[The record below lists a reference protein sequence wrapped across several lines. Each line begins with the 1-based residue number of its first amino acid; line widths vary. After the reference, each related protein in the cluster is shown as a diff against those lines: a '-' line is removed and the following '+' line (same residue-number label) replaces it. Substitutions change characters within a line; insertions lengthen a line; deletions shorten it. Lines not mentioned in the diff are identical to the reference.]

1 VSLLFEFTCILT
13 FGAACWAVGDLLRE
27 LFFNETL
34 PFIARHTLAFTVG
47 NVAFSYFLT
56 ALGFSGL
63 YIPWILKMVFFAGI
77 GLAFFKIII
86 KERHL
91 LSRYAKELL
100 HHKRETRISI
110 DIQGRD
116 DNPARNIIFSYENEA
131 SRNKRDESIALLFLV
146 AVVILFLIPA
156 ILQAAAP
163 PYARDSLV
171 YHLLCPK
178 EYLKAGRLVHIQGNL
193 FSAFPKGHEVIMTL
207 LLSNAGDRAA
217 QGFSILQQVA
227 AIGELYSL
235 TYLIVGTWPAAI
247 CTIGYATV
255 PPVMYF
261 TGCGYV
267 EPALLMTLGGCLLVL
282 VFSIRSGMETNMAGS
297 MRFGPFTFIGFLAGW
312 MPALKYTGLIYLG
325 LIGLILLW
333 SQRKV
338 LPKKALSVIGVFSLS
353 AAPGLCWMGWNW
365 MILGNPVY
373 PMAWFLFGG
382 KGWDETRTFAMS
394 QYFDIYGMGR
404 NLLDYLVL
412 PWRLAFSGRFDT
424 IRFDGAIGPFLILA
438 IIAAVVSVILLV
450 RRRLAGSMPR
460 AIGLMFIVSTAF
472 FLFGTQQVRFW
483 LPSQMLACAF
493 AASSIELVVNWVRRK
508 HAIKGVLFLVLI
520 GSFAWNIWFLGQQF
534 LKVGFYRPVL
544 GMETEKDFLIRK
556 VPGYPV
562 LEFINQNLPPRSYL
576 LCVWTGAYGYYLNRK
591 YYSDTFIEDITLKE
605 YIRASVNGEELS
617 QRLTQAG
624 FTHLFLNLSLMKKN
638 MEQSERVIFDYF
650 LRKETRE
657 LFRYQNYRVFE
668 IRRQY

>member
-1 VSLLFEFTCILT
+1 
-13 FGAACWAVGDLLRE
+13 
-27 LFFNETL
+27 
-34 PFIARHTLAFTVG
+34 
-47 NVAFSYFLT
+47 
-56 ALGFSGL
+56 
-63 YIPWILKMVFFAGI
+63 
-77 GLAFFKIII
+77 
-86 KERHL
+86 
-91 LSRYAKELL
+91 
-100 HHKRETRISI
+100 
-110 DIQGRD
+110 
-116 DNPARNIIFSYENEA
+116 
-131 SRNKRDESIALLFLV
+131 
-146 AVVILFLIPA
+146 
-156 ILQAAAP
+156 
-163 PYARDSLV
+163 
-171 YHLLCPK
+171 
-178 EYLKAGRLVHIQGNL
+178 
-193 FSAFPKGHEVIMTL
+193 
-207 LLSNAGDRAA
+207 
-217 QGFSILQQVA
+217 
-227 AIGELYSL
+227 
-235 TYLIVGTWPAAI
+235 
-247 CTIGYATV
+247 
-255 PPVMYF
+255 
-261 TGCGYV
+261 
-267 EPALLMTLGGCLLVL
+267 
-282 VFSIRSGMETNMAGS
+282 
-297 MRFGPFTFIGFLAGW
+297 
-312 MPALKYTGLIYLG
+312 
-325 LIGLILLW
+325 
-333 SQRKV
+333 
-338 LPKKALSVIGVFSLS
+338 
-353 AAPGLCWMGWNW
+353 
-365 MILGNPVY
+365 
-373 PMAWFLFGG
+373 MAWFLFGG